1 MGDGF
6 FSFLNWNTYNKL
18 YFCCFIRKA
27 PYSLHYSPDRAHV
40 IIIISISEVKK
51 RGFNFLGQVPTT
63 VIVFDSYFVSPL
75 CLYMARPLS
84 SGLLSHFL
92 KSLYCYQI
100 ISDGSPQIENGK
112 RLNWPA
118 IIKFNFL
125 LHSILFLWPVH
136 SVIFLFLRRFFLRRV
151 CRRSGWKKGL
161 FSIRT
166 KYKFLKVY
174 LRLERNGGAC
184 LSCVCVRACV

>member
-1 MGDGF
+1 M
-6 FSFLNWNTYNKL
+6 
-18 YFCCFIRKA
+18 
-27 PYSLHYSPDRAHV
+27 
-40 IIIISISEVKK
+40 
-51 RGFNFLGQVPTT
+51 PTT

-125 LHSILFLWPVH
+125 CSTQFSFSGQSIL
-136 SVIFLFLRRFFLRRV
+136 LFFCSFVGFFLRRV

-184 LSCVCVRACV
+184 LSCVCVCVCVARRRKELWTLNMRPRPELVWKYFLQLIRHFGSVTY